1 MLRSHQASK
10 ALRAVSQTRSFTYH
24 PSRCLKASEKIPSGQ
39 RNQATAATATSSAPR
54 VRAVPSPAF
63 NAADQS
69 HVQPLAN
76 QPKND
81 MDESYVQPAIAATGA
96 QFQDECTWAHSEF
109 FTSAD

>member
-1 MLRSHQASK
+1 MCLPAGIGHIF
-10 ALRAVSQTRSFTYH
+10 ALDHFELTTTTLNS
-24 PSRCLKASEKIPSGQ
+24 
-39 RNQATAATATSSAPR
+39 R

-81 MDESYVQPAIAATGA
+81 MDESYVQPAIAASGA
-96 QFQDECTWAHSEF
+96 QFQDQCTWAHSEIL
-109 FTSAD
+109 TSADLLAKLEAKFSTR